1 MPETGVA
8 PTAAPDPISDA
19 TMEAE
24 ETTIATAAPPP
35 GAVEAGHPTS
45 MSEAAPEEILVG
57 PPPPSLRP
65 TPSRIGRGTDRES
78 AAIPVWAAVVGIREI
93 EIGTAAQ
100 AVAPTLAPTLSQCKW
115 QAVVGAGAP
124 PLA

>member
-1 MPETGVA
+1 MG
-8 PTAAPDPISDA
+8 
-19 TMEAE
+19 AE
-24 ETTIATAAPPP
+24 ETIIATAAPPP
-35 GAVEAGHPTS
+35 GAVVAGHPTS

-65 TPSRIGRGTDRES
+65 TPSRIGRGTDRAS
-78 AAIPVWAAVVGIREI
+78 AAIPVWGAVVGIREI

-100 AVAPTLAPTLSQCKW
+100 AVAPSLAPTLSQCKR
-115 QAVVGAGAP
+115 QAVAGAGAP